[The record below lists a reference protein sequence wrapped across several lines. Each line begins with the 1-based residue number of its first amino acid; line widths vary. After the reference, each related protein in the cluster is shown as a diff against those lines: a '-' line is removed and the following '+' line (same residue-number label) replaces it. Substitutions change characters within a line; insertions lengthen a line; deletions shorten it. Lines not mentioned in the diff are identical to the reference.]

1 MPKQIKVTD
10 ELYERLKAR
19 ANGQPIPQLIRAL
32 LDGEDFKDKADVLP
46 GQLDLLDQLDKK
58 SEETYVDPLIRDLEP
73 DELPECC
80 QSIYGGSVKERCEHW
95 VDKRPAGFYNTLT
108 HKWASDPDYYKYV

>member
-19 ANGQPIPQLIRAL
+19 ANGQPIPQLLRAL
-32 LDGEDFKDKADVLP
+32 LDAEDFKAAENTDH
-46 GQLDLLDQLDKK
+46 LLDQLDKQ

-80 QSIYGGSVKERCEHW
+80 QSIYGGSIKEQCEHW

>member
-19 ANGQPIPQLIRAL
+19 ANGQPIPQLLRAL
-32 LDGEDFKDKADVLP
+32 LDGEDFKDKDEADVL
-46 GQLDLLDQLDKK
+46 LEQLDKK
-58 SEETYVDPLIRDLEP
+58 SEEYYFDALIKDLGP

-80 QSIYGGSVKERCEHW
+80 RSIYGDPKDHCEHW
-95 VDKRPAGFYNTLT
+95 EDRRPVGYWNKLT
-108 HKWASDPDYYKYV
+108 HKWANDPDYIQYV

>member
-19 ANGQPIPQLIRAL
+19 ANGQPIPKLLRAL
-32 LDGEDFKDKADVLP
+32 LDGEEFKSNNADAE
-46 GQLDLLDQLDKK
+46 QLDKQA
-58 SEETYVDPLIRDLEP
+58 EESAAEANSLFAGLDD

-80 QSIYGGSVKERCEHW
+80 QKIYSGRKEDRCEHW
-95 VDKRPAGFYNTLT
+95 TIKNNRYYNTVT
-108 HKWASDPDYYKYV
+108 HRYIDDMAYVNYFQNA